1 MNKRVEI
8 LVDSIIEDIAEITPF
23 EGQDR
28 FKAKLTDR
36 LEQFEKE
43 DKEEVADIFIGA
55 IVMSKDNI

>member
-1 MNKRVEI
+1 MSKRVEI
-8 LVDSIIEDIAEITPF
+8 IVDSIIEDIEEITPF
-23 EGQDR
+23 EGLYR
-28 FKAKLTDR
+28 FKAKLTER